1 MFRLI
6 FQIFCL
12 NLHLGKE
19 CVAVD
24 GVSVSWMALCNNERK
39 DFKS

>member
-19 CVAVD
+19 CVEVD
-24 GVSVSWMALCNNERK
+24 GLFAPWMALL
-39 DFKS
+39 